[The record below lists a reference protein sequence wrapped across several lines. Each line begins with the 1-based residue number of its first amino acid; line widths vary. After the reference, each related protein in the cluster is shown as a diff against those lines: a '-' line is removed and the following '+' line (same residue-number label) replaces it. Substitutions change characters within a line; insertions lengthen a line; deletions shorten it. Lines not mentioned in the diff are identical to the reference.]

1 MKTRNIF
8 GIGLVI
14 AMSSS
19 TWAEAPLDPVQ
30 LGTFDGMFNVCH
42 GINPAGTQVYNA
54 LREAVLGQQPE
65 GAIEALT
72 KTPEYRQAYEAAR
85 QRSAE
90 EPHDQVLK
98 ECTQL
103 AAALTPHARQ
113 SKRHK

>member
-1 MKTRNIF
+1 MKTRIIF

-42 GINPAGTQVYNA
+42 EINPAGIQVYNTM
-54 LREAVLGQQPE
+54 REAMLGQQPE

-85 QRSAE
+85 QKSAE
-90 EPHDQVLK
+90 QPRDQVLK

-103 AAALTPHARQ
+103 AAALTPHAPQ
-113 SKRHK
+113 GKRHK